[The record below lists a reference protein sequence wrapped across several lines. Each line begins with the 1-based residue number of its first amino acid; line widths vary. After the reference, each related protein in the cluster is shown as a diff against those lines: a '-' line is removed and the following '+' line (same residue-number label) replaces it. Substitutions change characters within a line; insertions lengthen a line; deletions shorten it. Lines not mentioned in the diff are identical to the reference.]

1 MVSSRKM
8 GIACLLYRLL
18 INVLALI
25 TGGGRQ
31 KWLNDT
37 LSVWFLHGFVRVFC
51 RGGKAN
57 QHALGFRLPENGF
70 AGKMRV
76 FVFQAAFALS
86 IYGSLKSCFECNHEY

>member
-1 MVSSRKM
+1 M

-18 INVLALI
+18 INGLVVI

-37 LSVWFLHGFVRVFC
+37 LSVWFLHGFVR
-51 RGGKAN
+51 
-57 QHALGFRLPENGF
+57 GFRLPENGF

-76 FVFQAAFALS
+76 FVFQAAFALPV
-86 IYGSLKSCFECNHEY
+86 EAA

>member
-1 MVSSRKM
+1 MVSSRKN
-8 GIACLLYRLL
+8 GDSVFALSLVNQCLL
-18 INVLALI
+18 INGLAVI

-76 FVFQAAFALS
+76 FVFQAAFALPV
-86 IYGSLKSCFECNHEY
+86 EAA

>member
-1 MVSSRKM
+1 
-8 GIACLLYRLL
+8 LLYRLL

-37 LSVWFLHGFVRVFC
+37 LSVWFLHGFVGDLLC
-51 RGGKAN
+51 
-57 QHALGFRLPENGF
+57 FRLPENGF

-76 FVFQAAFALS
+76 FVFQAAFVAYLRQPET
-86 IYGSLKSCFECNHEY
+86 LF

>member
-1 MVSSRKM
+1 M

>member
-1 MVSSRKM
+1 M

-37 LSVWFLHGFVRVFC
+37 LSVWFLHGFVGVL
-51 RGGKAN
+51 N
-57 QHALGFRLPENGF
+57 INTALAFRLPENGF

>member
-1 MVSSRKM
+1 M

-18 INVLALI
+18 INGLVVI
-25 TGGGRQ
+25 TGDGRQ

-37 LSVWFLHGFVRVFC
+37 LSVCFLHGFVR
-51 RGGKAN
+51 
-57 QHALGFRLPENGF
+57 GFRLPENGF